1 MGLHI
6 EDVETTKLIIYP
18 QSNAKKLSAFFLKR
32 VAKKDIRTSRILQ
45 IKIDNSNELFNL

>member
-18 QSNAKKLSAFFLKR
+18 QSNAKKLSAFFFKTR
-32 VAKKDIRTSRILQ
+32 RKKGYKNKPHITNKDRQ
-45 IKIDNSNELFNL
+45 